1 MRSERQK
8 KIVVIDD
15 EAGMRHMLELVLKKA
30 GYRVETVASAEAALL
45 RLKAAPVDIVLSDI
59 RMPGMDGLTF
69 LDELRRRSIDV
80 TVIMMSA
87 YGSIDVA
94 IECMKQGAYDYISK
108 PFKPDEVV
116 LTLRKAEERLALLQE
131 NTQLKQ
137 QLEGDESRLL
147 AQSSAMKVLLSQV
160 DQLAD
165 SLASVLIQGETGTG
179 KELIARA
186 LHRQGCRRKA
196 PFVAVNCSAIPA
208 ALMESELFG
217 HARGAFTGADRA
229 RPGLFMAAKGGTLF
243 LDEIGELPLELQ
255 AKLLRVL
262 QEGEI
267 RPVGETAPRKVDVR
281 VVSATAQDLKARAGD
296 NLFRTDL
303 FYRLAVV
310 ELHVPPLRERVDD
323 IGLLADYFVEK
334 IACREGRNTPVLSE
348 CAREALEGYPW
359 PGNVREL
366 ENFIERTMIFSSGP
380 ILDFTAVDPE
390 RRRVERNEPGDLSLK
405 QAAQRLEREYI
416 GKALQQTGG
425 NRTHA
430 AKVLE
435 ISLRSLLYKIKAYEL
450 E

>member
-69 LDELRRRSIDV
+69 LDELRRLSIDV